1 MLVYRTHS
9 RSLADRE
16 IPEVR
21 EFIDN
26 FPITPTITKETV
38 LTGNEW
44 VYHVTVSNTIS
55 IFGGH
60 TVNGTPEAVLRSS
73 NPQPP

>member
-1 MLVYRTHS
+1 MHIDVGVQNAFTKFG
-9 RSLADRE
+9 DRE

-55 IFGGH
+55 IFR
-60 TVNGTPEAVLRSS
+60 TK
-73 NPQPP
+73 